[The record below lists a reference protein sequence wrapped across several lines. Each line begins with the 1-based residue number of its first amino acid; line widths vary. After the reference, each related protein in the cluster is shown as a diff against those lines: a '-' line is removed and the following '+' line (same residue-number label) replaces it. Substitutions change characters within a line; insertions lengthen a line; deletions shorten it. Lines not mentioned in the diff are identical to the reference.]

1 MIIHDYKIN
10 NGFGKK
16 ALLINP
22 FIYDPQY
29 WAEWSLPDGLLRV
42 GSLLKSKGYHTYLI
56 DCLETDENRK
66 IKKRRISVR
75 KIDDIELR
83 IYHIGISKEEF
94 ISRLENYKEEFG
106 TPDEIYVTSIMTFWW
121 ESTRDVINILREQFP
136 DKKRTQILLGGIY
149 PTLAPEHA
157 ERNIKAD
164 VITKNEIFK
173 ASDLRPDFDLYPKKK
188 HLYAIIKGKRG
199 CPYNC
204 AYCAQRTLNNGKNG
218 EIVRCKSPKAIVDE
232 IQFYQERYGIREFAF
247 YEDAILY
254 KPKENIELVLDE
266 IIKRNLKVNLYA
278 PEGFGPKEIANHPE
292 IIQKMKAAGWKKIH
306 LGLESIKP
314 EVNISWDRTHT
325 NINDFEKAVKVIEE
339 AGFKLR
345 GPQVNAFILYGM
357 PNENIEDVVETI
369 LYGSHVVGSLIPMLY
384 TPVPTT
390 RLFIEYIN
398 YFEQEKFDLH
408 DLNGKY
414 LPFLKMNGYRASD
427 YIDIQRLMFSLNIQ
441 YRSES
446 FNILANKT
454 VSNSTRKKLSE
465 YIK

>member
-1 MIIHDYKIN
+1 MIIKNYQIKN
-10 NGFGKK
+10 FSGKK

-42 GSLLKSKGYHTYLI
+42 GSLLKRKGYHTYLI
-56 DCLETDENRK
+56 DCLETDDKRK
-66 IKKRRISVR
+66 VKKKRISIR

-83 IYHIGISKEEF
+83 IYHFGISKEEF
-94 ISRLENYKEEFG
+94 INRLEEYKSEFG
-106 TPDEIYVTSIMTFWW
+106 IPDDIYVTSIMTFWW
-121 ESTRDVINILREQFP
+121 ESTRDVIDILRERFP

-157 ERNIKAD
+157 ERNTKAD
-164 VITKNEIFK
+164 IIIKNEIYE
-173 ASDLRPDFDLYPKKK
+173 ASDLIPDFDLYPSKN
-188 HLYAIIKGKRG
+188 HLYGIIKGKRG

-218 EIVRCKSPKAIVDE
+218 EIVRCKNPQLIVDE

-254 KPKENIELVLDE
+254 KPKKNIEKVLDE
-266 IIKRNLKVNLYA
+266 IIHRGLKVNLYA
-278 PEGFGPKEIANHPE
+278 PEGFGPKEIADHPE
-292 IIQKMKAAGWKKIH
+292 IVQKMKAAGWKKIH
-306 LGLESIKP
+306 LGLETINK
-314 EVNISWDRTHT
+314 EVNKSWNRTHT
-325 NINDFEKAVKVIEE
+325 NLNDFEKAVQVTES

-369 LYGSHVVGSLIPMLY
+369 LYGSHIVGSLIPMLY

-390 RLFIEYIN
+390 ILYREYVN
-398 YFEQEKFDLH
+398 YFEEEQFKLH

-427 YIDIQRLMFSLNIQ
+427 YIEIQRLMFSLNIQ

-446 FNILANKT
+446 FNPL
-454 VSNSTRKKLSE
+454 SNSIVSYSYREK
-465 YIK
+465 IKSI

>member
-1 MIIHDYKIN
+1 MIVKNYQITKTRR
-10 NGFGKK
+10 KK

-42 GSLLKSKGYHTYLI
+42 GSLLKRKGYHTYLI

-66 IKKRRISVR
+66 VKKKRIETR

-83 IYHIGISKEEF
+83 IYHFGISKKEF
-94 ISRLENYKEEFG
+94 RNRLENYTAAFG
-106 TPDEIYVTSIMTFWW
+106 NPDEIYVTSIMTFWW
-121 ESTRDVINILREQFP
+121 ESTRDVINILREHFP
-136 DKKRTQILLGGIY
+136 DTKRTKILLGGIY
-149 PTLAPEHA
+149 PTLAPDHA
-157 ERNIKAD
+157 EKNTKAD
-164 VITKNEIFK
+164 IIIKNEVYE
-173 ASDLRPDFDLYPKKK
+173 ASDLCPDFDLYPEKK

-199 CPYNC
+199 CPYDC
-204 AYCAQRTLNNGKNG
+204 AYCAQRALNNGKNG
-218 EIVRCKSPKAIVDE
+218 EIVRCKSPHAIVDE
-232 IQFYQERYGIREFAF
+232 IQFYQEQYGIREFAF

-254 KPKENIELVLDE
+254 RPKENIELVLDE

-278 PEGFGPKEIANHPE
+278 PEGFGPKEIANYPE

-306 LGLESIKP
+306 LGLESVKT
-314 EVNISWDRTHT
+314 EVNRYWNRTHT
-325 NINDFEKAVKVIEE
+325 NLDDFEKAIKVIEN
-339 AGFKLR
+339 ADFKLR
-345 GPQVNAFILYGM
+345 GPQVNAFVLYGM
-357 PNENIEDVVETI
+357 PNEKIEDVVETI
-369 LYGSHVVGSLIPMLY
+369 LYGSHIVGSLIPMLY

-390 RLFIEYIN
+390 RLFIDYQY

-454 VSNSTRKKLSE
+454 VSNSMRKKISE